1 MNSLLISILVLG
13 LSSVSDNLLMLS
25 DRLSNTSFEM
35 AFDIN
40 KFEDDKLREYPGITH
55 VPSYGKVFG
64 DFGTERCWIKYRRL
78 VKVHGRVLQI
88 SCPMYN
94 TPYEAL
100 RWVGFTHEQIL
111 GAKRISTNA
120 YEVKTPTRTC
130 RVSLS
135 TLEQR
140 LGNGRGYNDVLIRW
154 VYPD

>member
-25 DRLSNTSFEM
+25 DRLSNASFEM

-40 KFEDDKLREYPGITH
+40 KFEDDKLREYPGITNA
-55 VPSYGKVFG
+55 PSYGKFLGVSGQKGVGSSIG
-64 DFGTERCWIKYRRL
+64 DWLKCMAGCFKFPA
-78 VKVHGRVLQI
+78 
-88 SCPMYN
+88 PMYN

-120 YEVKTPTRTC
+120 YEVKTPT
-130 RVSLS
+130 
-135 TLEQR
+135 
-140 LGNGRGYNDVLIRW
+140 
-154 VYPD
+154 